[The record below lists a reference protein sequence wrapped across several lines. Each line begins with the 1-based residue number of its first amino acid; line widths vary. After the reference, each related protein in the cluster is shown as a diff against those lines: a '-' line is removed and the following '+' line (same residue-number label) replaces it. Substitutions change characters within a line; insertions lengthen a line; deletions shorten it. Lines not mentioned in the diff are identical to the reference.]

1 MPVQAQPQPQPQP
14 HGVGSGFTLI
24 ELMIVVAIVAILAA
38 IAYPSYRDQIE
49 RTRRADAQAVLMQAA
64 QFMER
69 IYTESECYNP
79 EDDCSGTATDG
90 VKLPY
95 RKSPIDGSEAYYDIE
110 VQALSP
116 TTFTLRATP
125 QGPEVDAGILEITDT
140 GRRGW
145 DRNGDDDTAD
155 AGEDS
160 WQR

>member
-1 MPVQAQPQPQPQP
+1 MFGKAQRPL
-14 HGVGSGFTLI
+14 HRVGAGFTLV
-24 ELMIVVAIVAILAA
+24 ELMIVVAIVGILAA

-69 IYTESECYNP
+69 IYTENDCYNP
-79 EDDCSGTATDG
+79 NDLCSGNDPDG
-90 VKLPY
+90 VTLPY
-95 RKSPIDGSEAYYDIE
+95 TKSPIDGSETYYDID

-125 QGPEVDAGILEITDT
+125 QGPEVGAGFLEITDT
-140 GRRGW
+140 GLRRW
-145 DRNGDDDTAD
+145 DRNDDEDTAD
-155 AGEDS
+155 PGEDS